1 MFRVKTTRRNVKRAI
16 SPLRPATDGA
26 APQQDVPTNV
36 LTTAVPV
43 APAAPPAEPSAFGKS
58 LNDFFD
64 AESASVLLTKPWL
77 RLERG
82 LRLQKLRAYAD
93 SYPGLSTE
101 EKETLF
107 RSLIKA
113 NDARQLN
120 TKAQITYEEGK
131 VQAIRGL
138 KVIRSGDPK
147 EPAVFKIEGLR
158 ATKKHSEE

>member
-26 APQQDVPTNV
+26 PTPQEAPMNIITS
-36 LTTAVPV
+36 AS
-43 APAAPPAEPSAFGKS
+43 APLAEPSAFGKN

-64 AESASVLLTKPWL
+64 AESASVFLTKPWL
-77 RLERG
+77 RHERG
-82 LRLQKLRAYAD
+82 IRIQKLRIYAET
-93 SYPGLSTE
+93 YPGLSTE

-107 RSLIKA
+107 RSLLKA

-120 TKAQITYEEGK
+120 TKAQITYDEGK
-131 VQAIRGL
+131 VQSIRGL